1 MEPRTVI
8 YCGGAAVVLLCRV
21 VFVCL
26 LTLSFVCFCL
36 FVWGEGGR
44 AVREGGGGGSWR
56 AEFSPFVV
64 VVVLWVSFVVVVGC
78 CFSVFLFCFCLSCS
92 FFVFVFVFV
101 LCLLLFLGSDYFFN
115 DFYYWLV
122 LNSGGVL
129 SMNIKF
135 CLIELF
141 QINR

>member
-21 VFVCL
+21 VLVCL

-44 AVREGGGGGSWR
+44 AVREGGGVLAGGV
-56 AEFSPFVV
+56 FPVCCC
-64 VVVLWVSFVVVVGC
+64 C
-78 CFSVFLFCFCLSCS
+78 CFMGFVCCCCWLLFFGFFVLFLFVLFFFCS
-92 FFVFVFVFV
+92 FLFFVFV

-122 LNSGGVL
+122 LNSGRVL